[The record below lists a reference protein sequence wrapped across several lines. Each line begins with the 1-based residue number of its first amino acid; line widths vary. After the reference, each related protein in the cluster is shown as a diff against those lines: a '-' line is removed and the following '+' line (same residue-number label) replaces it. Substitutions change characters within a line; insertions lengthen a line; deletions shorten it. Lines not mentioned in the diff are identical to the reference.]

1 VDEQNPNTKNEVHK
15 SNLIYRFKE
24 RAAPFLGENKKLIA
38 RFIFTLFFIAIGI
51 WFIKHERSELV
62 DVRSALTAAKW
73 QWVMIGIV
81 ITAMHILLQG
91 QMYVYSFASIRKS
104 VSLFDSTVLFIKR
117 NFISVFL
124 PAGGISSLAFFTG
137 TIEAKGIRK
146 TQIHFASTI
155 YGFVGILSVVIVA
168 VPAFIFA
175 IADGTIG
182 SGEWYAFGAIILL
195 VIALFLIY
203 RSIMNKGIVY
213 SLLVKWIPSIEVFL
227 SDSRSNN
234 IDKKQFFLTVITS
247 VLIEFTGIAHLYIAM
262 IALGFNPSIFAAVMG
277 YIVSVIFLNVSPFLR
292 GLGAIEVSMTYLLIR
307 FGFGNVEAIAITF
320 LYRFFE
326 FWLPL
331 FIGILTFL
339 SKLNKLLMRVIP
351 ALFIMGLAI
360 VNIVSVLTPAVEE
373 RLHLLK
379 DFLPIEV
386 IQSSNYIVIMAGLFS
401 LVTAAFMLKGLRT
414 AWWFAF
420 ILSIVSLVGHITK
433 AIDFEEAS
441 FALLVIIVLI
451 ATHKEYYIRN
461 NPKLRNVGLQTS
473 LYLTA
478 GTLIYGIV
486 GFYFLDKKHFNID
499 FSLLQSLRF
508 TIQNYFLV
516 GSNELVPT
524 GAFARNF
531 LYSINISG
539 FISIAFLIYTLVR
552 SYAPKKIVTDE
563 ELALANE
570 LVKSFGNSPL
580 DYFKTY
586 SDKILFFSASKKA
599 FIAYRVSGNFAVAL
613 ENPVAE
619 NKDEIKKCIA
629 EFDSYC
635 YESGLKS
642 IYYRVPEESLE
653 IYHELHKK
661 DLFLGQEG
669 VLDIKTFSLD
679 GGSKKSMRNAIN
691 KVTEQGYKTTIHLP
705 PVKDGI
711 LQKIK
716 SVSDEWLQDTG
727 RSEIIFSQGMFVWED
742 LKQQTIITV
751 ENTEEKVIAF
761 LNIIPD
767 YAKGEATYDLIRK
780 TIDAPSKVMDFIL
793 IELFNYLK
801 SQNFSFVNLGFAP
814 MSGMNDPHTF
824 PERSMK
830 FAYERIKSFSHYKG
844 LREYKEKFE
853 PVWHNKYLV
862 YQDDYDLLQVPSVL
876 VKVIKP

>member
-1 VDEQNPNTKNEVHK
+1 MKRDV
-15 SNLIYRFKE
+15 SIANLSHRFKE
-24 RAAPFLGENKKLIA
+24 RAAPFLSENKKLIV

-51 WFIKHERSELV
+51 WFVKHERSELG
-62 DVRSALTAAKW
+62 DVKSALTAAKW

-81 ITAMHILLQG
+81 ITAIHILLQG
-91 QMYVYSFASIRKS
+91 QMYVYSFASLRKK

-124 PAGGISSLAFFTG
+124 PAGGISSLAFFSG
-137 TIEAKGIRK
+137 TIEGKGIK
-146 TQIHFASTI
+146 KSQIYFASTI
-155 YGFVGILSVVIVA
+155 YGFVGILSVVIIA
-168 VPAFIFA
+168 IPAFIFT
-175 IADGTIG
+175 IADGTLG
-182 SGEWYAFGAIILL
+182 TGEWYALGALLL
-195 VIALFLIY
+195 VIIALFLLY
-203 RSIMNKGIVY
+203 RSIMKRGVFY
-213 SLLVKWIPSIEVFL
+213 VMLVKLIPSIEVFIN
-227 SDSRSNN
+227 DSQNN
-234 IDKKQFFLTVITS
+234 KIDKKKFLLTVITS
-247 VLIEFTGIAHLYIAM
+247 VIIEFTGIAHLYIAM
-262 IALGFNPSIFAAVMG
+262 TALGFNPSFFAAVMG
-277 YIVSVIFLNVSPFLR
+277 YIVSVIFLNISPFLR

-307 FGFGNVEAIAITF
+307 FGFGHVEAIAITF

-331 FIGILTFL
+331 FAGILTFI

-351 ALFIMGLAI
+351 ALFLLALAI
-360 VNIVSVLTPAVEE
+360 VNIISVLTPALHD
-373 RLHLLK
+373 RLRILS
-379 DFLPIEV
+379 DFLPVEV
-386 IQSSNYIVIMAGLFS
+386 IQTSNYLVMVAGLFS

-420 ILSIVSLVGHITK
+420 VLSLVSFIGHITK

-441 FALLVIIVLI
+441 FALLVIVVLI

-473 LYLTA
+473 LYLTV

-499 FSLLQSLRF
+499 FSFLQSLRF
-508 TIQNYFLV
+508 AIQNYFLI
-516 GSNELVPT
+516 GSDELVPI
-524 GAFARNF
+524 GSFARNF

-539 FISIAFLIYTLVR
+539 FLSIAFLIYTLVR
-552 SYAPKKIVTDE
+552 SYAPRKYVTDE
-563 ELALANE
+563 ELDLAND
-570 LVKSFGNSPL
+570 LVKSFGNSSL

-586 SDKILFFSASKKA
+586 SDKIFFFSTSKKA
-599 FIAYRVSGNFAVAL
+599 FIAYRVAGNFAVVL

-619 NKDEIKKCIA
+619 SDDEMKKCIM
-629 EFDSYC
+629 EFDKYC
-635 YESGLKS
+635 YENGLKS

-653 IYHELHKK
+653 TYHELRKK

-669 VLDIKTFSLD
+669 VVDISTFNLE
-679 GGSKKSMRNAIN
+679 GGSKKSMRNAIH

-705 PVKDGI
+705 PVKDGL

-727 RSEIIFSQGMFVWED
+727 RSEIIFSQGMFVWEE
-742 LKQQTIITV
+742 LKQHTIITV
-751 ENTEEKVIAF
+751 ENDEEKVIAF

-767 YAKGEATYDLIRK
+767 YANSEGTYDLIRK
-780 TIDAPSKVMDFIL
+780 TKDAPSKVMDFIL

-801 SQNFSFVNLGFAP
+801 SQNFTYINLGFAP

-830 FAYERIKSFSHYKG
+830 FAYDRINSFSHYKG

-853 PVWHNKYLV
+853 PVWTNKYLI
-862 YQDDYDLLQVPSVL
+862 YQDDYDLLQVPNVL
-876 VKVIKP
+876 SKVIKP